1 MAARNF
7 LITELAKPFAGP
19 TVIVTHHL
27 PSMQSVAARFKNDVP
42 SAAYASHLDELVA
55 NSNAALWIHGHA
67 HNSSD
72 YVIGGTRVLCNPR
85 DNSVPNSSSKSE
97 RAASRAR
104 TMHRYIRQ

>member
-1 MAARNF
+1 M
-7 LITELAKPFAGP
+7 
-19 TVIVTHHL
+19 IVTHHL

-85 DNSVPNSSSKSE
+85 GY
-97 RAASRAR
+97 ASFALN
-104 TMHRYIRQ
+104 RQFSPKLVVEV